1 MAALAG
7 AGARV
12 GMNYLKHYG
21 RQAISGRADADD
33 LQERNAS
40 EVFRTFSELKG
51 GPLKLAQMLSIDQS
65 LLPPAYAKQFARA
78 QYSAPPLSY
87 PLVVRTFRREF
98 GKDPREVFDTFE
110 PQAAHA
116 ASIGQ
121 VHRATRGG
129 RTFAVKIQ
137 YPGVAESLRSDLG
150 VVKPIAL
157 QILGLRERDVAA
169 YFREVE
175 TRLLEETDYEKEL
188 ANATSLSSACA
199 HLPQIRFPEYHPEF
213 SNRRVITMDW
223 MDGEPF
229 DVFADGPAPQDL
241 RDIIGQALW
250 DFYAHQIHN
259 LRTVHADP
267 HPGNLFALH
276 GVTRGLGHVAY
287 VDFGMMDSISDADRL
302 TLTGAVVHLINRD
315 FEALARDFVTLGFL
329 KPNADLGPI
338 VPALAEVLGGALGE
352 NVGNFNFKA
361 ITDRFSELM
370 YDYPFRVPA
379 RFALIIR
386 AVVSQEGLALRL
398 DPSFRIIGVAY
409 PYVAR
414 RLLAGD
420 TAEMREK
427 LLDVLFDRHGR
438 LQIERLENLLAVVGK
453 DDSSPDLLPVAGAGL
468 KLLLGPE
475 GSSLR
480 QRLLLTLVEND
491 HLHTDDLRA
500 LVALMGRTF
509 SASKLAGG
517 LLARLNPLAAA
528 F

>member
-1 MAALAG
+1 LSAQESIRSHRLDRMAALAG
-7 AGARV
+7 TGARV

-21 RQAISGRADADD
+21 RQAISGHADAND
-33 LQERNAS
+33 LQERNAN

-121 VHRATRGG
+121 VHLATRGG

-157 QILGLRERDVAA
+157 QILGLRERDVTA

-188 ANATSLSSACA
+188 TNATSLSAACA

-229 DVFADGPAPQDL
+229 DVFADGPAPQAL
-241 RDIIGQALW
+241 RDSIGQALW

-259 LRTVHADP
+259 LRTFHADP
-267 HPGNLFALH
+267 HPGNFLINGDQLC
-276 GVTRGLGHVAY
+276 VL
-287 VDFGMMDSISDADRL
+287 DFGCTKSIDADFHAKQFAFLDPALETNPARL
-302 TLTGAVVHLINRD
+302 TTAM
-315 FEALARDFVTLGFL
+315 ESM
-329 KPNADLGPI
+329 
-338 VPALAEVLGGALGE
+338 
-352 NVGNFNFKA
+352 A
-361 ITDRFSELM
+361 I
-370 YDYPFRVPA
+370 
-379 RFALIIR
+379 
-386 AVVSQEGLALRL
+386 
-398 DPSFRIIGVAY
+398 
-409 PYVAR
+409 
-414 RLLAGD
+414 
-420 TAEMREK
+420 
-427 LLDVLFDRHGR
+427 
-438 LQIERLENLLAVVGK
+438 
-453 DDSSPDLLPVAGAGL
+453 LLPSDTPAQRAHL
-468 KLLLGPE
+468 M
-475 GSSLR
+475 SLC
-480 QRLLLTLVEND
+480 QTSLE
-491 HLHTDDLRA
+491 
-500 LVALMGRTF
+500 
-509 SASKLAGG
+509 
-517 LLARLNPLAAA
+517 LLARPFRTGEFDFGNPTFMSAIYELGEENRKNDTLRGIRGQRGSADTIYLNRTFFGLYSLLTRLRARIKTPLPEGLS
-528 F
+528 FQ

>member
-21 RQAISGRADADD
+21 RQAISGHADAND
-33 LQERNAS
+33 LQERNAN

-129 RTFAVKIQ
+129 STFAVKIQ

-188 ANATSLSSACA
+188 TNATSLSAACA
-199 HLPQIRFPEYHPEF
+199 HLPHIRFPEYHPEF

-241 RDIIGQALW
+241 RDSIGQALW

-259 LRTVHADP
+259 LRTFHADP
-267 HPGNLFALH
+267 HPGNFLINGDQLC
-276 GVTRGLGHVAY
+276 VL
-287 VDFGMMDSISDADRL
+287 DFGCTKSIDADFHAKQF
-302 TLTGAVVHLINRD
+302 T
-315 FEALARDFVTLGFL
+315 FL
-329 KPNADLGPI
+329 D
-338 VPALAEVLGGALGE
+338 PALET
-352 NVGNFNFKA
+352 N
-361 ITDRFSELM
+361 
-370 YDYPFRVPA
+370 PA
-379 RFALIIR
+379 R
-386 AVVSQEGLALRL
+386 LAAAME
-398 DPSFRIIGVAY
+398 SMAI
-409 PYVAR
+409 
-414 RLLAGD
+414 
-420 TAEMREK
+420 
-427 LLDVLFDRHGR
+427 
-438 LQIERLENLLAVVGK
+438 
-453 DDSSPDLLPVAGAGL
+453 LLPSDTPSQRAHL
-468 KLLLGPE
+468 MTLCKT
-475 GSSLR
+475 SL
-480 QRLLLTLVEND
+480 E
-491 HLHTDDLRA
+491 
-500 LVALMGRTF
+500 
-509 SASKLAGG
+509 
-517 LLARLNPLAAA
+517 LLARPFRTSQFDFGDPTFMSAIYELGEENRKNDTLRGIRGQRGSADTIYLNRTFFGLYSLLTRLRSRIKTPLPTGLT
-528 F
+528 FE

>member
-1 MAALAG
+1 LGENVLSAQETIRSHRLDRMAALAG

-110 PQAAHA
+110 PEAAHA

-121 VHRATRGG
+121 VHRATRSG

-175 TRLLEETDYEKEL
+175 ARLLEETDYEKEL
-188 ANATSLSSACA
+188 ASATRLSAACA
-199 HLPQIRFPEYHPEF
+199 HLSQIRFPEYHPEF

-229 DVFADGPAPQDL
+229 DVFADGPAHQDL
-241 RDIIGQALW
+241 RDSIGQALW

-259 LRTVHADP
+259 LHTFHADP
-267 HPGNLFALH
+267 HPGNFLVH
-276 GVTRGLGHVAY
+276 GDQLCVL
-287 VDFGMMDSISDADRL
+287 DFGCTKSIDANFH
-302 TLTGAVVHLINRD
+302 AKQ
-315 FEALARDFVTLGFL
+315 FAFL
-329 KPNADLGPI
+329 D
-338 VPALAEVLGGALGE
+338 PALE
-352 NVGNFNFKA
+352 
-361 ITDRFSELM
+361 TD
-370 YDYPFRVPA
+370 PA
-379 RFALIIR
+379 R
-386 AVVSQEGLALRL
+386 LAAAME
-398 DPSFRIIGVAY
+398 SMAI
-409 PYVAR
+409 
-414 RLLAGD
+414 
-420 TAEMREK
+420 
-427 LLDVLFDRHGR
+427 
-438 LQIERLENLLAVVGK
+438 
-453 DDSSPDLLPVAGAGL
+453 LLPTDSPA
-468 KLLLGPE
+468 
-475 GSSLR
+475 
-480 QRLLLTLVEND
+480 QRD
-491 HLHTDDLRA
+491 H
-500 LVALMGRTF
+500 LVALCRT
-509 SASKLAGG
+509 SLE
-517 LLARLNPLAAA
+517 LLARPFRNGEFDFGDQGFMSAIYELGEENRKNDALRGVRGQRGSADTIYLNRTFFGLYSLLTRLRARVKTPLPAGLV
-528 F
+528 FE